1 MRMNTY
7 KKIYMLA
14 ALLAAMSCEPQAEI
28 EFNVDQS
35 VIEIE
40 AVGGERTFKVSS
52 SGSWVAMTES
62 PWITISPANGRGSQ
76 VCTVKIDSTVL
87 FDQRKGTVRIQ
98 SLDDETEKND
108 FEVIQKGFDYQIS
121 LDDTQKDI
129 EEYAGF
135 GERWFEVKVKSN
147 VDFDV
152 VLPDGA
158 GSWLTYKKGKL
169 ELDRGSRPREVTV
182 RFDWKIN
189 SRDVRRSADIVF
201 QPKED
206 VQMGE
211 HDALKVVQKAAL
223 PIPVGT
229 AAGDSLS
236 LIAVSRALGIFDEW
250 DTTEKM
256 EHWTNVKVWKDGPNK
271 GRVKSVRFF
280 MFKTQESI
288 PYEIQ
293 NLTAAEEINI
303 FSNANTFLLSL
314 DTGEYITKL
323 PGLKRL
329 TIGSYGLVTLHPD
342 FVNLKNL
349 EYLDLGSNNFESI
362 PEILTPENFPNLR
375 TLILNA
381 NKRHEIY
388 DLSNNQREN
397 LGGFVKDNLS
407 TPEGMESFKRL
418 LKWNRLDTLVL
429 SVNYLQ
435 GELPD
440 MKNEGLPVWTFE
452 ELKDSLATG
461 LTALPESLQDLPK
474 VLPNTKLLTLNH
486 NRLTGEIP
494 DWLLKHPKLDHWA
507 PFSLVFAQEGKT
519 MEGKN
524 TGFSNE
530 PASLDYYYNIYVN
543 KKYNQNNLV
552 EE

>member
-1 MRMNTY
+1 
-7 KKIYMLA
+7 MLA

-40 AVGGERTFKVSS
+40 AVGGDRTFKVSS

-135 GERWFEVKVKSN
+135 GDRWFEVKVKSN

-152 VLPDGA
+152 VLPDEA

-280 MFKTQESI
+280 MFKTQEAI

-323 PGLKRL
+323 TDLKRL

-407 TPEGMESFKRL
+407 TPEGMQSFKRL

>member
-135 GERWFEVKVKSN
+135 GDRWFEVKVKSN

-152 VLPDGA
+152 VLPDEA

-280 MFKTQESI
+280 MFKTQEAI

-323 PGLKRL
+323 TDLKRL

-407 TPEGMESFKRL
+407 TPEGMQSFKRL

>member
-40 AVGGERTFKVSS
+40 AVGGDRTFKVSS

-108 FEVIQKGFDYQIS
+108 FEIIQKGFDYQIS

-152 VLPDGA
+152 VLPDEA

-189 SRDVRRSADIVF
+189 SRDVQRSADIVF

-280 MFKTQESI
+280 MFKTQEAI

-407 TPEGMESFKRL
+407 TPEGMQSFKRL

>member
-35 VIEIE
+35 VIEIG
-40 AVGGERTFKVSS
+40 AVGGDRTFKVSS

-62 PWITISPANGRGSQ
+62 PWITISPANGRGTQ

-121 LDDTQKDI
+121 LEDTQKDI

-152 VLPDGA
+152 VLPEGA
-158 GSWLTYKKGKL
+158 GSWLTYKKVKL

-189 SRDVRRSADIVF
+189 SRDTRRSADIVF

-256 EHWTNVKVWKDGPNK
+256 EHWINVKVWKDGPNK

-280 MFKTQESI
+280 MFKTQEAI

-323 PGLKRL
+323 PDLKRL

-407 TPEGMESFKRL
+407 TPEGMQSFKRL

>member
-40 AVGGERTFKVSS
+40 AVGGDRTFKVSS

-135 GERWFEVKVKSN
+135 GDRWFEVKVKSN

-152 VLPDGA
+152 VLPDEA

-280 MFKTQESI
+280 MFKTQEAI

-323 PGLKRL
+323 TDLKRL

-407 TPEGMESFKRL
+407 TPEGMQSFKRL